1 MNLIIVILSVITLI
15 VALVSVALVLK
26 LSKSIEDGT
35 KDEELRKLKDE
46 LKADIDATRRDT
58 MEHINS
64 SFRNYGD
71 LIAGAQSEHFKAQNE
86 SLRRINE
93 TLSNFSMES
102 EQKLENI
109 RQTVR
114 TQLSEIKEDNNK
126 QISEIRSTVDER
138 LQKTLNDRITQSF
151 NLVNDRLEQVY
162 KGLGEMQNLASG
174 VGDLKRVL
182 TNVKTRGILGEVQL
196 AGILEQILS
205 PEQYDENVSV
215 DGSPKRVEFAIKLP
229 GVDGSEDGFIY
240 LPIDA
245 KFPGDAYAKLL
256 DAYDLADSAE
266 IEKAGKQ
273 LEQVIKQEA
282 KDISSKYIKPPYTT
296 DFAIMFLP
304 FEGLYAEVIR
314 RGLVETLQR
323 DYKVNIAGPT
333 TMTGLLNSLQMGFRT
348 LAIQKHSSEV
358 WEILGAVKTEFDSF
372 GNVLEATKKRIDQAN
387 VELDKL
393 IGVRTRSIN
402 RKLRNIEKIDQARA
416 SKVLELDDG
425 DEV

>member
-1 MNLIIVILSVITLI
+1 
-15 VALVSVALVLK
+15 
-26 LSKSIEDGT
+26 
-35 KDEELRKLKDE
+35 
-46 LKADIDATRRDT
+46 

-71 LIAGAQSEHFKAQNE
+71 LIAGTQSEHFKAQNE

-93 TLSNFSMES
+93 TLSNFSMEN

-126 QISEIRSTVDER
+126 QISEIRNTVDER

-151 NLVNDRLEQVY
+151 NLVNERLEQVY

-205 PEQYDENVSV
+205 PEQYEENVSV

-229 GVDGSEDGFIY
+229 GAQGSEDGFIY

-256 DAYDLADSAE
+256 DAYDMADSTE

-314 RGLVETLQR
+314 RGLVEVLQR

-416 SKVLELDDG
+416 SSVLELDDS

>member
-1 MNLIIVILSVITLI
+1 MNLIIVILSVIILI
-15 VALVSVALVLK
+15 AVLISVILVLRLNK
-26 LSKSIEDGT
+26 NIEDGAR
-35 KDEELRKLKDE
+35 DEELRKLRDE
-46 LKADIDATRRDT
+46 LRADIDLARRDT

-71 LIAGAQSEHFKAQNE
+71 LIAGTQSEHFKAQNE

-93 TLSNFSMES
+93 TLSNFSMEN

-126 QISEIRSTVDER
+126 QISEIRNTVDER

-151 NLVNDRLEQVY
+151 NLVNERLEQVY

-205 PEQYDENVSV
+205 PEQYEENVSV
-215 DGSPKRVEFAIKLP
+215 DGSPKRVEFAIKFP
-229 GVDGSEDGFIY
+229 GAQGSEDGFIY

-256 DAYDLADSAE
+256 DAYDMADSTE

-314 RGLVETLQR
+314 RGLVEVLQR

-416 SKVLELDDG
+416 SSVLELDDS